1 MGIRFLVAVRQCWL
15 SAVGQVTRSGA
26 FRRQRADNAI
36 LVEVRSGRSPFC
48 ACCVYDQ
55 IDLQDLGK
63 AFLVEYL
70 TGPLGP
76 GIEKPSKMPGF

>member
-1 MGIRFLVAVRQCWL
+1 MRKSNSKL
-15 SAVGQVTRSGA
+15 
-26 FRRQRADNAI
+26 
-36 LVEVRSGRSPFC
+36 
-48 ACCVYDQ
+48 

-76 GIEKPSKMPGF
+76 GIEKPSKMPG